1 LFGGHSDS
9 KIIGIV
15 FQAGQRT
22 VSENFFIQCDSEIV
36 TTERYDRIDK
46 DSVHYR
52 VDFPDS
58 DSVSG
63 VSGRLRSTRTAWL
76 ASGSSTRLGG
86 SWGGS
91 GGCAWSV
98 SIDAFS
104 YVAHFVHSGRK
115 RFIRSAHSGEK
126 SRLMIGFSINPCIQ
140 R

>member
-36 TTERYDRIDK
+36 TTERYDRIDQ

-63 VSGRLRSTRTAWL
+63 VSGRLCGTRTAWF

-98 SIDAFS
+98 SIDAFG
-104 YVAHFVHSGRK
+104 YVAHLVHSGRK
-115 RFIRSAHSGEK
+115 RFVGSAHSGEK
-126 SRLMIGFSINPCIQ
+126 SRPVIGFSINPCIQ

>member
-58 DSVSG
+58 DS